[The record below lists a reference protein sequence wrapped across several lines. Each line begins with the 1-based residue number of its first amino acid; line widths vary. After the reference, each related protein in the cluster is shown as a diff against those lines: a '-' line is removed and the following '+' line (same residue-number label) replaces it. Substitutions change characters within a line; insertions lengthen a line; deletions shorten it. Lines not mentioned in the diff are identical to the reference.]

1 MTQSSPPSSLDL
13 ANLRSLWSTLL
24 VLYPTLS
31 VVHWES
37 TETSA
42 EMMQFIPGPPPI
54 LYFPE
59 NAPLDFFEKL
69 RATRPISFQ
78 LASEKLGIESST
90 LTPEILRSF
99 IFLHECGHA
108 HDFVVNFAGVS
119 SPDHPEQ
126 SLPRFEEACMRCNE
140 RQDFELKKLP
150 IPVTPSGFN
159 ASRVEYPD
167 FLATLVAEYLK
178 KEAVTEKDLDA
189 VYVELEHAYK
199 NLPSEVYADDFAK
212 KFLNDHNLLKSK

>member
-1 MTQSSPPSSLDL
+1 MVQ
-13 ANLRSLWSTLL
+13 
-24 VLYPTLS
+24 
-31 VVHWES
+31 WES
-37 TETSA
+37 TEASA
-42 EMMQFIPGPPPI
+42 DIMQFIPGPPPV

-59 NAPLDFFEKL
+59 NAPLDIFLKL
-69 RATRPISFQ
+69 RSTRPVSFQ
-78 LASEKLGIESST
+78 LAAEKLGIDPSALSADV
-90 LTPEILRSF
+90 LRSF

-119 SPDHPEQ
+119 SADHPEQ

-150 IPVTPSGFN
+150 IPVTPSGFT

-178 KEAVTEKDLDA
+178 KESVTDADLDA
-189 VYVELEHAYK
+189 VYNELEHAYK
-199 NLPSEVYADDFAK
+199 ALPSEVYADEFAT
-212 KFLNDHNLLKSK
+212 KFLMEHHLIPSS